1 MLTLKDCFDFS
12 DLTEDEICAIAECEH
27 IPIISALEEG
37 ENLIHSA
44 HGRQRVA
51 KMLLKRAQECELSGM
66 DVHASHL
73 RCIHKAFIARFA
85 P

>member
-37 ENLIHSA
+37 ESLIHSR
-44 HGRQRVA
+44 HGRQQIA
-51 KMLLKRAQECELSGM
+51 AMLLKRARECELSGM
-66 DVHASHL
+66 EVHASHL
-73 RCIHKAFIARFA
+73 RCIHKAFITRFA

>member
-12 DLTEDEICAIAECEH
+12 DLNEDEICAIAECEH

-37 ENLIHSA
+37 ENLVHSV
-44 HGRQRVA
+44 HGRQRIA
-51 KMLLKRAQECELSGM
+51 NMLLQRAKECDLRGM
-66 DVHASHL
+66 NVHATQL
-73 RCIHKAFIARFA
+73 RCIHQAFINRFA

>member
-12 DLTEDEICAIAECEH
+12 DLNEAEICAIAECEH

-37 ENLIHSA
+37 DNLVHSA
-44 HGRQRVA
+44 HGRKRIA
-51 KMLLKRAQECELSGM
+51 KMLLQRAEECELHGK
-66 DVHASHL
+66 DDHAAQL
-73 RCIHKAFIARFA
+73 RCIHKAFITRFG